1 MASKRTLESCHKVMD
16 FRKLAEKRLPA
27 PMFHYIDGAA
37 EDEWTYRQ
45 NTSAFNQLELIPRF
59 LVNVENID
67 MSTTVL
73 GQKIDWPFFCSPT
86 GYCRLF
92 HHDGEVGAARAA
104 ARTGT
109 IFCLSSIATTT
120 IEEVAKASE
129 GPKIFQIYVLKD
141 RGLSQEYIQR
151 CKDANYD
158 ALCLTVDVPSNGKR
172 ERDLVTGM
180 TVPPKLGLS
189 GYMNVMKH
197 IDWSFNYLTHPPTPS
212 MVNIEHKLPKG
223 SSSISVMDFMNTQF
237 DRTVTWKD
245 AAWIIGQWDKPFAIK
260 GILSVEDAKMAV
272 EIGASAVMVSNHG
285 GRQMDGCPAPIEVIG
300 DIVDAVGDKLEVI
313 LDGGVRRGTHILK
326 ALAMGAKACMG
337 GRAYLYGLAAGGE
350 EGAYSSLKILKDEV
364 QNNMIL
370 LGCTDISQIS
380 SDYLRKTESRLP

>member
-1 MASKRTLESCHKVMD
+1 MD
-16 FRKLAEKRLPA
+16 FRRLAEKRLPA

-45 NTSAFNQLELIPRF
+45 NTSAFNQYELVPHF

-67 MSTTVL
+67 TSTTVL
-73 GQKIDWPFFCSPT
+73 GQKIDWPFLCSPT
-86 GYCRLF
+86 GYSRLF
-92 HHDGEVGAARAA
+92 HPDGEGGAARAA

-109 IFCLSSIATTT
+109 IYCLSTLSTST
-120 IEEVAKASE
+120 IEEISKASE
-129 GPKIFQIYVLKD
+129 GPKVFQIYVLKD

-151 CKDANYD
+151 CKDADYD
-158 ALCLTVDVPSNGKR
+158 ALCLTVDVPTNGRR

-189 GYMNVMKH
+189 GYMNVMRH
-197 IDWSFNYLTHPPTPS
+197 IDWSFNYITHPPTPS
-212 MVNIEHKLPKG
+212 MVNIVHRLPKG
-223 SSSISVMDFMNTQF
+223 SSNISVMDFISTQF

-245 AAWIIGQWDKPFAIK
+245 AAWMIEQWDKPFAIK
-260 GILSVEDAKMAV
+260 GILSVEDAKLAV
-272 EIGASAVMVSNHG
+272 EVGASAVMVSNHG
-285 GRQMDGCPAPIEVIG
+285 GRQMDGCPAPIEVVG

-337 GRAYLYGLAAGGE
+337 GRSYLYGLAAGGE
-350 EGAYSSLKILKDEV
+350 EGAYRSLNLLKNEV
-364 QNNMIL
+364 ENNMIL
-370 LGCTDISQIS
+370 LGCKNVSQINAKH
-380 SDYLRKTESRLP
+380 LRKWR

>member
-1 MASKRTLESCHKVMD
+1 MD
-16 FRKLAEKRLPA
+16 FRRLAEKRLPA

-45 NTSAFNQLELIPRF
+45 NTSAFDQYELIPRF

-67 MSTTVL
+67 TSTTVL
-73 GQKIDWPFFCSPT
+73 GQTIEWPFFCSPT
-86 GYCRLF
+86 GYSRLF
-92 HHDGEVGAARAA
+92 HPDGEGGAARAT

-109 IFCLSSIATTT
+109 MYCLSTLSTST
-120 IEEVAKASE
+120 IEEVAKASD
-129 GPKIFQIYVLKD
+129 GPKAFQIYVLKD
-141 RGLSQEYIQR
+141 RGLTQEYIQR
-151 CKDANYD
+151 CKDADYD
-158 ALCLTVDVPSNGKR
+158 ALCLTVDVPTNGRR

-180 TVPPKLGLS
+180 TVPPKLGIS
-189 GYMNVMKH
+189 GYMNVMRH
-197 IDWSFNYLTHPPTPS
+197 IDWSLNYITHPPTPS
-212 MVNIEHKLPKG
+212 MVNIEHKLPEG
-223 SSSISVMDFMNTQF
+223 SSNISVMDFIQQQF

-245 AAWIIGQWDKPFAIK
+245 AAWMIEQWNKPFAIK

-272 EIGASAVMVSNHG
+272 EVGASAVMVSNHG
-285 GRQMDGCPAPIEVIG
+285 GRQMDGCPAPIEVVG

-350 EGAYSSLKILKDEV
+350 EGAYRSLSLLKDEV

-370 LGCTDISQIS
+370 LGCKDISQIS
-380 SDYLRKTESRLP
+380 AKHLRQWK

>member
-1 MASKRTLESCHKVMD
+1 MD
-16 FRKLAEKRLPA
+16 FRRLAEKRLPA

-45 NTSAFNQLELIPRF
+45 NTSAFNHYELVPHF

-67 MSTTVL
+67 TSTTVL

-86 GYCRLF
+86 GYSRLF
-92 HHDGEVGAARAA
+92 HPDGEAGAARAA

-109 IFCLSSIATTT
+109 IYCLSTLSTST
-120 IEEVAKASE
+120 IEEISNASE
-129 GPKIFQIYVLKD
+129 GPKVFQIYVLKD

-151 CKDANYD
+151 CKDADYD
-158 ALCLTVDVPSNGKR
+158 ALCLTIDVPTNGRR

-189 GYMNVMKH
+189 GYMNVMRH
-197 IDWSFNYLTHPPTPS
+197 IDWSFNYITHPPTPS
-212 MVNIEHKLPKG
+212 MVNIVHRLPKG
-223 SSSISVMDFMNTQF
+223 SSNISVMDFISTQF

-245 AAWIIGQWDKPFAIK
+245 AAWMIEQWDKPFAIK
-260 GILSVEDAKMAV
+260 GILSVEDAKLAV
-272 EIGASAVMVSNHG
+272 EVGASAVMVSNHG
-285 GRQMDGCPAPIEVIG
+285 GRQMDGCPAPIEVVG

-337 GRAYLYGLAAGGE
+337 GPSKHYGLAAGGE
-350 EGAYSSLKILKDEV
+350 EAANRSLNLLKDEV
-364 QNNMIL
+364 ENNMIL
-370 LGCTDISQIS
+370 LGCKNVSQINAKH
-380 SDYLRKTESRLP
+380 LRKWR

>member
-1 MASKRTLESCHKVMD
+1 MD
-16 FRKLAEKRLPA
+16 FRRLAEKRLPA

-45 NTSAFNQLELIPRF
+45 NTSAFNHYELVPHF

-67 MSTTVL
+67 TSTTVL

-86 GYCRLF
+86 GYSRLF
-92 HHDGEVGAARAA
+92 HPDGEAGAARAA

-109 IFCLSSIATTT
+109 IYCLSTLSTST
-120 IEEVAKASE
+120 IEEISNASE
-129 GPKIFQIYVLKD
+129 GPKVFQIYVLKD

-151 CKDANYD
+151 CKDADYD
-158 ALCLTVDVPSNGKR
+158 ALCLTIDVPTNGRR

-189 GYMNVMKH
+189 GYMNVMRH
-197 IDWSFNYLTHPPTPS
+197 IDWSFNYITHPPTPS
-212 MVNIEHKLPKG
+212 MVNIVHRLPKG
-223 SSSISVMDFMNTQF
+223 SSNISVMDFISTQF
-237 DRTVTWKD
+237 DRTVTWKY
-245 AAWIIGQWDKPFAIK
+245 AAWRIEQWDIPFAIK
-260 GILSVEDAKMAV
+260 GILSVEDAKLAV
-272 EIGASAVMVSNHG
+272 EVGASAVMVSNHG
-285 GRQMDGCPAPIEVIG
+285 GRQMDGCPAPIEVVG

-337 GRAYLYGLAAGGE
+337 GRSYLYGLAAGGE
-350 EGAYSSLKILKDEV
+350 EGAYRSLNLLKNEV
-364 QNNMIL
+364 ENNMIL
-370 LGCTDISQIS
+370 LGCKNVSQINAKH
-380 SDYLRKTESRLP
+380 LRKWR

>member
-1 MASKRTLESCHKVMD
+1 MD
-16 FRKLAEKRLPA
+16 FRRLAEKRLPA

-45 NTSAFNQLELIPRF
+45 NTSAFNHYELVPHF

-67 MSTTVL
+67 TSTTVL
-73 GQKIDWPFFCSPT
+73 GQKIDWTFLCSPT
-86 GYCRLF
+86 GYSRLF
-92 HHDGEVGAARAA
+92 HPDGEAGAARAA

-109 IFCLSSIATTT
+109 IYCLSTLSTST
-120 IEEVAKASE
+120 IEEISKASE
-129 GPKIFQIYVLKD
+129 GPKVFQIYVLKD

-151 CKDANYD
+151 CKDADYD
-158 ALCLTVDVPSNGKR
+158 ALCLTIDVPTNGRR

-189 GYMNVMKH
+189 GYMNVMRH
-197 IDWSFNYLTHPPTPS
+197 IDWSFNYITHPPTPS
-212 MVNIEHKLPKG
+212 MVNIVHRLPKG
-223 SSSISVMDFMNTQF
+223 SSNISVMDFISTQF

-245 AAWIIGQWDKPFAIK
+245 AAWMIEQWDKPFAIK
-260 GILSVEDAKMAV
+260 GILSVEDAKLAV
-272 EIGASAVMVSNHG
+272 EVGASAVMVSNHG
-285 GRQMDGCPAPIEVIG
+285 GRQMDGCPAPIEVVG

-337 GRAYLYGLAAGGE
+337 GRSYLYGLAAGGE
-350 EGAYSSLKILKDEV
+350 EGAYRSLNLLKNEV
-364 QNNMIL
+364 ENNMIL
-370 LGCTDISQIS
+370 LGCKNVSQIS
-380 SDYLRKTESRLP
+380 AKHLRKWR